1 MSSCI
6 YNYLLRVFSTNSRRT
21 CYEQP
26 SSSSAQDETHY
37 QHGIPGIPTDG
48 KVVLLKNSNNGA
60 QIYLIG
66 TCHVSKQSAETV
78 KKVIDYVMPDVVA
91 VEQCKKRAM
100 SMWNSKPEDATF
112 YKLLCK
118 SMRAPGGLCTKIA
131 SFFYEFSILPGA
143 RRWYISWSGIQ
154 GCNGRIF

>member
-6 YNYLLRVFSTNSRRT
+6 YNYLLRVFSTNST
-21 CYEQP
+21 STFHQQP
-26 SSSSAQDETHY
+26 SPSSAQDETHY

-66 TCHVSKQSAETV
+66 TIHVSKQSAETV

-91 VEQCKKRAM
+91 VGNVPQL
-100 SMWNSKPEDATF
+100 F
-112 YKLLCK
+112 L
-118 SMRAPGGLCTKIA
+118 
-131 SFFYEFSILPGA
+131 
-143 RRWYISWSGIQ
+143 
-154 GCNGRIF
+154 